1 MRTRTGSS
9 ENKEFLVK
17 KFRCGDVVPGCT
29 HAFEGSLDE
38 ILVAVSAH
46 ARADHGLVDVPAEL
60 VAQVRRAVVDA

>member
-9 ENKEFLVK
+9 RNKEFLVK

-46 ARADHGLVDVPAEL
+46 ARTDHGLVDVPVEL

>member
-1 MRTRTGSS
+1 M
-9 ENKEFLVK
+9 K

-46 ARADHGLVDVPAEL
+46 ARTDHGLVDVPVEL